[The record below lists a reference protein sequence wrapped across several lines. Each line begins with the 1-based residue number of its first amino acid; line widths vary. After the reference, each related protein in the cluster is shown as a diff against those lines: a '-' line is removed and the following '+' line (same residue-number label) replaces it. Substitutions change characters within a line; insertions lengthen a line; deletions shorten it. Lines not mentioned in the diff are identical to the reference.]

1 MGSLGPSALPNSSS
15 NANGNMQTSRA
26 SELEGLLKAVLQR
39 LIPFVEAADT
49 EYKAHITN
57 AATHKSTLVDYR
69 SPEELTSIL
78 SSTLALP
85 SNPLG
90 QQGILSTLESIL
102 KYSVNTSAPGFLDK
116 LYSAPV
122 APGVAAELILSVLN
136 TNLHVYQVSPVLTLI
151 EKHVSKSLAA
161 LFGFTGPRS
170 GGISVQGGSASNTT
184 SIVIARN
191 TLYPRTK
198 TEGNNA
204 GGLKLALFTSAHGH
218 YSIEKAAQMCG
229 FGSASAI
236 PVPIDKVTG
245 RMIPSELERLVLE
258 AKARGETPFY
268 VNATAGS
275 TVLGSFDPFQEIS
288 QIAKRHS
295 MWFHIDGAWGGS
307 FVFSEKLRRECL
319 AGAELADSIAINP
332 HKMMGVPVTCSFLLG
347 KDMQHFHQANTLRAG
362 YLFHDTDEDGADGST
377 CTWKEP
383 YDLADMTL
391 QCGRRGD
398 SLKLFLAWQYYGS
411 GGYAHMVERAHSVA
425 AHMVA
430 IVAKHDDFKLVST
443 DPPPCLQVC
452 FNYAPRGRDVF
463 GTEEGQIAPPGLES
477 LSEQD
482 TNRLVGVYNSKITE
496 RITRTLV
503 SRGFMIDYAPALEG
517 REAEGKFFRAVV
529 NIQTP
534 KETVERLVA
543 EISDIGEAVV
553 RQMRERHTMWR
564 KLVQGWV
571 YLELDLV
578 VVDSWLHLDSEPGV
592 RFALRALAG

>member
-1 MGSLGPSALPNSSS
+1 MGSLGPSTLHTSSS

-26 SELEGLLKAVLQR
+26 SELEELLKAVLQQ
-39 LIPFVEAADT
+39 LIPFVGAADA
-49 EYKAHITN
+49 EYNAHIAN
-57 AATHKSTLVDYR
+57 DATCKSTLVDYH
-69 SPEELTSIL
+69 PPKELTNIL

-151 EKHVSKSLAA
+151 EKHVAKSLAA
-161 LFGFTGPRS
+161 LFGLAGPRS

-204 GGLKLALFTSAHGH
+204 GGLKLVLFTSAHGH

-236 PVPIDKVTG
+236 PVPVDRLTG
-245 RMIPSELERLVLE
+245 RMIPSELERLVIE
-258 AKARGETPFY
+258 AKERGETPFY

-275 TVLGSFDPFQEIS
+275 TVLGSFDPFQEIA
-288 QIAKRHS
+288 QVAKRHN

-347 KDMQHFHQANTLRAG
+347 RDMQQFHQANTLRAG
-362 YLFHDTDEDGADGST
+362 YLFHDTDEAGADDS
-377 CTWKEP
+377 TWKEL

-411 GGYAHMVERAHSVA
+411 SGYARMVERAHGVA

-430 IVAKHDDFKLVST
+430 TIAKHGDFKLVST

-452 FNYAPRGRDVF
+452 FNYAPGGRDVF
-463 GTEEGQIAPPGLES
+463 GRGEGQIVPPGGNLCEMDRS
-477 LSEQD
+477 
-482 TNRLVGVYNSKITE
+482 RVIGMFNSKVTE
-496 RITRTLV
+496 RITRELV
-503 SRGFMIDYAPALEG
+503 NRGFMIDFAPALEG
-517 REAEGKFFRAVV
+517 REIEGKFFRAVV

-543 EISDIGEAVV
+543 EISSIGEVV
-553 RQMRERHTMWR
+553 ARQMRE
-564 KLVQGWV
+564 L
-571 YLELDLV
+571 Y
-578 VVDSWLHLDSEPGV
+578 
-592 RFALRALAG
+592 AA